1 MFKIS
6 LVTVGYTFIALR
18 KLFGVATEA
27 PFVLNRMVVVE
38 TEKLTYEG
46 ETDWLKNNVVSVILF
61 SIAGVLLIVI
71 IILLLIKPSEETLED
86 LDARAL
92 RTKRVKD
99 TKKKK
104 SE

>member
-38 TEKLTYEG
+38 RAGNRMFADPLLKAVVFSFNALTECDT
-46 ETDWLKNNVVSVILF
+46 NVS
-61 SIAGVLLIVI
+61 S
-71 IILLLIKPSEETLED
+71 
-86 LDARAL
+86 
-92 RTKRVKD
+92 
-99 TKKKK
+99 
-104 SE
+104 